1 MLEILAIG
9 QLLPSPLSYLYI
21 VIQYLEPNEIAYVL
35 KECVW
40 AYMKDHVPTPNLFSV
55 DANGLHWRDNENP
68 LAQYV
73 DPLKNTMQKRLS
85 TMGKLYYHMFV
96 YPEKVAKS

>member
-1 MLEILAIG
+1 MLEILSIG

-21 VIQYLEPNEIAYVL
+21 VIEYLEPNEIAYVL

-40 AYMKDHVPTPNLFSV
+40 AYMKDHVPTPNLFTV
-55 DANGLHWRDNENP
+55 DSNGLHWRDSDMAKP
-68 LAQYV
+68 SAQYV
-73 DPLKNTMQKRLS
+73 DPLKNTMQKRLA

-96 YPEKVAKS
+96 YPSEL